1 MKARKYMN
9 NIDLMNYWIKSSD
22 KDYDVMLDLKE
33 KNRNTYCLFFG
44 QLLIEK
50 LLKAYYAKINKN
62 APYAPKT
69 HELAYLVNKMNLEIT
84 EKQEDLLETISDFNM
99 EARYGDYKYTFELKC
114 TDEYTDLW
122 IENIKEL
129 RELLKELLIEK

>member
-1 MKARKYMN
+1 MD

-22 KDYDVMLDLKE
+22 NDYNVMLDLRE
-33 KNRNTYCLFFG
+33 KKRNTYCLFFG

-50 LLKAYYAKINKN
+50 LLKAYYAKMNKN
-62 APYAPKT
+62 APYAPRT
-69 HELAYLVNKMNLEIT
+69 HELAYLANKMNMKLN
-84 EKQEDLLETISDFNM
+84 EKQEDMLETISDFNM

-114 TDEYTDLW
+114 TDEYTNTW

-129 RELLKELLIEK
+129 RKWLKELLMEK

>member
-1 MKARKYMN
+1 MN

-22 KDYDVMLDLKE
+22 KDM
-33 KNRNTYCLFFG
+33 TFFG

-50 LLKAYYAKINKN
+50 LLKAYYAK
-62 APYAPKT
+62 
-69 HELAYLVNKMNLEIT
+69 MNMKLKER
-84 EKQEDLLETISDFNM
+84 QEDLLETISDFNM

-114 TDEYTDLW
+114 TDEYTNIW

-129 RELLKELLIEK
+129 REWLKKLLIGK

>member
-1 MKARKYMN
+1 MN

-69 HELAYLVNKMNLEIT
+69 HELAY
-84 EKQEDLLETISDFNM
+84 
-99 EARYGDYKYTFELKC
+99 
-114 TDEYTDLW
+114 W
-122 IENIKEL
+122 
-129 RELLKELLIEK
+129 

>member
-1 MKARKYMN
+1 MN

-33 KNRNTYCLFFG
+33 KNRNTYALFFG

-62 APYAPKT
+62 TPYAPRT
-69 HELAYLVNKMNLEIT
+69 HELAYLANKMNLKLT
-84 EKQEDLLETISDFNM
+84 ERQEDLLETISGFNM

-114 TDEYTDLW
+114 NDEYTDLW
-122 IENIKEL
+122 IENVKEL
-129 RELLKELLIEK
+129 REWLKELLMEK

>member
-1 MKARKYMN
+1 MD
-9 NIDLMNYWIKSSD
+9 NIDLVDYWVKSSD
-22 KDYDVMLDLKE
+22 NDYDVMLDLKE
-33 KNRNTYCLFFG
+33 KKRNTYCLFFG

-69 HELAYLVNKMNLEIT
+69 HELAYLANKMNMKLT
-84 EKQEDLLETISDFNM
+84 EKQEDMFETISDFNM

-114 TDEYTDLW
+114 TDEYTNTW

-129 RELLKELLIEK
+129 REWLKELLIEK

>member
-1 MKARKYMN
+1 MN
-9 NIDLMNYWIKSSD
+9 NVDLMNYWIKSSD

-33 KNRNTYCLFFG
+33 KNRNTYALFFG

-50 LLKAYYAKINKN
+50 LLKAYYAKINKS

-69 HELAYLVNKMNLEIT
+69 HELAYLANKINLKLT
-84 EKQEDLLETISDFNM
+84 ERQEDLLETISDFNM

-114 TDEYTDLW
+114 TDEYTNIW

-129 RELLKELLIEK
+129 REWLKELLIKK

>member
-1 MKARKYMN
+1 MN

-22 KDYDVMLDLKE
+22 NDYDVMLDLKE
-33 KNRNTYCLFFG
+33 KKRNTYCLFFG

-50 LLKAYYAKINKN
+50 LLKAYYAKMNKN
-62 APYAPKT
+62 APYAPRT
-69 HELAYLVNKMNLEIT
+69 HELAYLTNKMNMKLN
-84 EKQEDLLETISDFNM
+84 EKQEDMLETISDFNM

-114 TDEYTDLW
+114 TDEYTNIW

-129 RELLKELLIEK
+129 RKWLKELLIEK

>member
-1 MKARKYMN
+1 MN

-22 KDYDVMLDLKE
+22 NDYDVMLDLKE
-33 KNRNTYCLFFG
+33 KKRNTYCLFFG

-50 LLKAYYAKINKN
+50 LLKAYYAKMNKN
-62 APYAPKT
+62 APYAPRT
-69 HELAYLVNKMNLEIT
+69 HELAYLANKMNMKLN
-84 EKQEDLLETISDFNM
+84 EKQEDMLETISDFNM

-114 TDEYTDLW
+114 TDEYTNTW

-129 RELLKELLIEK
+129 RKWLKELLIEK